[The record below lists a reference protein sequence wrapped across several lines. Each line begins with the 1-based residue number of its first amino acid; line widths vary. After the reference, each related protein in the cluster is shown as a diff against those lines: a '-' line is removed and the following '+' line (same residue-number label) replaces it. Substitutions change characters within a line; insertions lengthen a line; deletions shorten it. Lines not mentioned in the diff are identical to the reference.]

1 MSSFSKY
8 NLIIFLFT
16 HLILLSAVSCT
27 DRGGLVSSDLVSADS
42 LMMTAPEAALDIL
55 SSIDSIQIE
64 KMGRRE
70 RAFYTLLRTEAEY
83 KCYHPVAGDTAI
95 YEVVEYY
102 RSRGPEDRLERAL
115 VMQGAVLSERD
126 DIKGAMTAYKEAEL
140 KIEEKGSLEE
150 QGLINVR
157 IGELYQ
163 RNSSDKSDAIARYK
177 RALEYFERANLS
189 ERVMQTHFSIASLL
203 ITDTAELAISHIQK
217 GLSIA
222 SRSNHRLG
230 ILTANV
236 LYIAH
241 CSLNDNDTAVINIA
255 RKLFEDYGYE
265 PQNYAEHQLYGSVL
279 VLCSESYASL
289 NKIDSAE
296 FILGKVIASDIADSV
311 GIYNVKAEIAKM
323 EGQWKDAWRY
333 ENLADRISDS
343 ITVAG
348 YEIQLSK
355 LEKDNENRQLKEE
368 LQRKTINSY
377 IIVTILLSAV
387 ILLLIISIVLKHM
400 FTAQKKA
407 ANIMESTNNELTRH
421 IENLSAAQRQEEK
434 NREQLTQMLKSQLSV
449 NNELRNF
456 YCRANEVMDCVLD
469 NFYRYESDAELFSHK
484 TVQIINTYIAE
495 ETTLQRATAV
505 LDAAY
510 PGFLDQ
516 LLSQFPKLTD
526 EDMTIIA
533 LTSCG
538 FSTGALCAI
547 LKISE
552 NYLNVKKTRV
562 SKKMN
567 VEGGLT
573 KYLKSRIS
581 HYSSEQNLQQ

>member
-1 MSSFSKY
+1 MDSFSKY
-8 NLIIFLFT
+8 SLITFMFAA
-16 HLILLSAVSCT
+16 LILLPVVSCT
-27 DRGGLVSSDLVSADS
+27 DCNGRVSPDLVSADS
-42 LMMTAPEAALDIL
+42 LMMTAPQEALDIL
-55 SSIDSIQIE
+55 SSIDSMRIDE
-64 KMGRRE
+64 MGRRE
-70 RAFYTLLRTEAEY
+70 KAFYTLLRTEAEY

-95 YEVVEYY
+95 YEAVEYY
-102 RSRGPEDRLERAL
+102 RSRGPEDRLARAL

-126 DIKGAMTAYKEAEL
+126 DIEGAMTAYKEAEL
-140 KIEEKGSLEE
+140 KIDEKGSLEE

-163 RNSSDKSDAIARYK
+163 RNSSNKSDAIARYK
-177 RALEYFERANLS
+177 RALEYFELADLP

-203 ITDTAELAISHIQK
+203 ITDSAELAKSHIQK
-217 GLSIA
+217 GMSIA
-222 SRSNHRLG
+222 SMSNHRLG
-230 ILTANV
+230 LLTANA

-241 CSLNDNDTAVINIA
+241 CSLSDNDTSVINIA
-255 RKLFEDYGYE
+255 RKLFEDFGYE
-265 PQNYAEHQLYGSVL
+265 PQNYAEDKLYRSVL
-279 VLCSESYASL
+279 VLYSESYASL
-289 NKIDSAE
+289 NKIDSAKY
-296 FILGKVIASDIADSV
+296 ILSKVISSDIADSI
-311 GIYNVKAEIAKM
+311 GIYNVKAKIAKM
-323 EGQWKDAWRY
+323 EGLWKDAWHY

-348 YEIQLSK
+348 YEMQLSK
-355 LEKDNENRQLKEE
+355 LERDNENRQLKEE

-377 IIVTILLSAV
+377 IIVTILLSA
-387 ILLLIISIVLKHM
+387 IIFLLIISIVLRHM

-434 NREQLTQMLKSQLSV
+434 NREQLTQMLRSQLSV

-456 YCRANEVMDCVLD
+456 YCRANEVMDCILD
-469 NFYRYESDAELFSHK
+469 NFYRYESDPELFSHK
-484 TVQIINTYIAE
+484 TVQSINTYISE

-505 LDAAY
+505 LNAAY

-552 NYLNVKKTRV
+552 NYLNVKKARV